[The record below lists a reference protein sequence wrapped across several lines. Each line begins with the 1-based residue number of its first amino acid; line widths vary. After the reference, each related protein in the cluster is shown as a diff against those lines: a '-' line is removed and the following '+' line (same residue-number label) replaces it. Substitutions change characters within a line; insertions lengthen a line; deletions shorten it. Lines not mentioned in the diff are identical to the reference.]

1 MSLSKKKHG
10 GLTCCVPGCTNN
22 TMTSRHVSWH
32 GFPKNE
38 EDRKVWIKRI
48 NRRQPGKQGLWVPSP
63 YQKICGAHFN
73 VSGRRA
79 YLDRFPTIFPHR
91 KYKQTPSPYSWCKP
105 PVTRPWS
112 SLEPEAKPEANP
124 EAKPK
129 AKPGV
134 RLEASLQA
142 NHPAVVILLDKVPS
156 NLREECQS
164 SLGAFVELPSCSHV
178 PLPTPPTRRR
188 QSHITF
194 AALANLDHPYAAK
207 GVVENVI
214 LAEDIPEP
222 PDKKKD
228 PKDIQEENDSLKH
241 INEDLEARLELMEKL
256 LQAQKFKT
264 ATLQQTIINK
274 SYQKDLSVTALL
286 EDEKCLKFYTGFS
299 SKDRFR
305 KFLKF
310 VKGRA
315 KGHEPSSGRTGRPT
329 SLSIGDQ
336 IATVLC
342 RLRLGLLEEDL
353 GFRFGVSASTVSRL
367 LTFWTPLLCELLEE
381 IAVWPIPEAV
391 LESLPEALKTPVA
404 TTEDISLECSE
415 ILLQV
420 PADWNV
426 QCDAYEP
433 TVKRPR
439 IATALVG
446 MAQNGYVCFVSD
458 LTLRST
464 TDSDGANS
472 GTGGCEPGRAAIAA
486 GGDFEAADD
495 PKNSGV
501 RPRKRRSAWEGRM
514 SQEDEEHQT
523 KVSGSLKVH
532 INRVVH
538 ELKRFKILKC
548 MSMSEKLNTT
558 WKLCCYLTNFTR
570 DPAQVK

>member
-1 MSLSKKKHG
+1 
-10 GLTCCVPGCTNN
+10 CCVPGCTNN

-48 NRRQPGKQGLWVPSP
+48 NRTQPGKRGLWVPSP

-112 SLEPEAKPEANP
+112 SLEPEAKPVAKQVAKP
-124 EAKPK
+124 EAKPG
-129 AKPGV
+129 A

-142 NHPAVVILLDKVPS
+142 SHPAVVILLDKVPS

-178 PLPTPPTRRR
+178 PLLTPPTRRR
-188 QSHITF
+188 QRHITF

-207 GVVENVI
+207 GVAENVI
-214 LAEDIPEP
+214 LAEDTPEP

-256 LQAQKFKT
+256 LEAQKFKT
-264 ATLQQTIINK
+264 ATLQQTIIDK

-315 KGHEPSSGRTGRPT
+315 KGQEPSSGRTGRPT
-329 SLSIGDQ
+329 CLSTGDQ

-353 GFRFGVSASTVSRL
+353 
-367 LTFWTPLLCELLEE
+367 
-381 IAVWPIPEAV
+381 
-391 LESLPEALKTPVA
+391 
-404 TTEDISLECSE
+404 
-415 ILLQV
+415 
-420 PADWNV
+420 
-426 QCDAYEP
+426 
-433 TVKRPR
+433 
-439 IATALVG
+439 
-446 MAQNGYVCFVSD
+446 
-458 LTLRST
+458 
-464 TDSDGANS
+464 
-472 GTGGCEPGRAAIAA
+472 
-486 GGDFEAADD
+486 
-495 PKNSGV
+495 
-501 RPRKRRSAWEGRM
+501 
-514 SQEDEEHQT
+514 
-523 KVSGSLKVH
+523 
-532 INRVVH
+532 
-538 ELKRFKILKC
+538 
-548 MSMSEKLNTT
+548 
-558 WKLCCYLTNFTR
+558 
-570 DPAQVK
+570 

>member
-48 NRRQPGKQGLWVPSP
+48 NRTQPGKQGLWVPSP
-63 YQKICGAHFN
+63 NQKICGAHFN

-79 YLDRFPTIFPHR
+79 YLDRFPTIFPHG

-112 SLEPEAKPEANP
+112 SLEPEAKQV
-124 EAKPK
+124 AKPE

-134 RLEASLQA
+134 RLEASPQA

-164 SLGAFVELPSCSHV
+164 SLGAFVELPPCSHV
-178 PLPTPPTRRR
+178 PLPTPPTGR
-188 QSHITF
+188 QQRHMTF
-194 AALANLDHPYAAK
+194 ASLVNLDHPYAAK
-207 GVVENVI
+207 GVVEKVI
-214 LAEDIPEP
+214 LAEDTPGP

-241 INEDLEARLELMEKL
+241 INEDLEARLELMKKL
-256 LQAQKFKT
+256 LEAQKFKT

-274 SYQKDLSVTALL
+274 SYQKDLSVTGLL

-315 KGHEPSSGRTGRPT
+315 KGHKPSSGRTGRPT
-329 SLSIGDQ
+329 CLSTGDQ

-381 IAVWPIPEAV
+381 IAVWPIPEAA

-420 PADWNV
+420 PAEWNV

-464 TDSDGANS
+464 TDSDGANP
-472 GTGGCEPGRAAIAA
+472 GTGGSEPGRAAIAA

-495 PKNSGV
+495 LNDGGV
-501 RPRKRRSAWEGRM
+501 RPKKRRSAWEGRM
-514 SQEDEEHQT
+514 SQEGEEHET
-523 KVSGSLKVH
+523 KVSASLKVH
-532 INRVVH
+532 MNRVVH

-548 MSMSEKLNTT
+548 MPMSEKLNTT